1 MRLNRAN
8 NGGIQTGDRGNAV
21 IGVTQ
26 GVSVMAATKPRPD
39 NVPEENVYNGVH
51 WLVILT
57 YIAAIGGVAALMMN
71 AGLRRTLQRIDPSRG
86 DLLHVTHGTALP
98 RPSPR
103 ACKSNTRRG
112 ADRKP
117 DASSQ
122 RVEPDMRR
130 PC

>member
-8 NGGIQTGDRGNAV
+8 NGSIQTEGRGSAV

-26 GVSVMAATKPRPD
+26 GVSVMASPKPRPD

-71 AGLRRTLQRIDPSRG
+71 AG
-86 DLLHVTHGTALP
+86 
-98 RPSPR
+98 
-103 ACKSNTRRG
+103 
-112 ADRKP
+112 
-117 DASSQ
+117 
-122 RVEPDMRR
+122 
-130 PC
+130 

>member
-1 MRLNRAN
+1 M
-8 NGGIQTGDRGNAV
+8 

-71 AGLRRTLQRIDPSRG
+71 AG
-86 DLLHVTHGTALP
+86 
-98 RPSPR
+98 
-103 ACKSNTRRG
+103 
-112 ADRKP
+112 
-117 DASSQ
+117 
-122 RVEPDMRR
+122 
-130 PC
+130 

>member
-57 YIAAIGGVAALMMN
+57 YIAAIGGVTALMMN
-71 AGLRRTLQRIDPSRG
+71 AG
-86 DLLHVTHGTALP
+86 
-98 RPSPR
+98 
-103 ACKSNTRRG
+103 
-112 ADRKP
+112 
-117 DASSQ
+117 
-122 RVEPDMRR
+122 
-130 PC
+130 

>member
-8 NGGIQTGDRGNAV
+8 NGSIQTEGRGNAV

-26 GVSVMAATKPRPD
+26 GGYVMAATKPRPD

-71 AGLRRTLQRIDPSRG
+71 AG
-86 DLLHVTHGTALP
+86 
-98 RPSPR
+98 
-103 ACKSNTRRG
+103 
-112 ADRKP
+112 
-117 DASSQ
+117 
-122 RVEPDMRR
+122 
-130 PC
+130 